1 MNASADHLEFAP
13 PQTGGITRALVLA
26 VLAHLLL
33 VAALTW
39 GLRWKSSLDTPV
51 AEAELWSSVPRQAAP
66 KLVEAPVVAPPPPR
80 PAPAPTPAPPAPQ
93 PDNADI
99 VQQREK
105 RQLEEKKREETRQQE
120 TREREQKQRADQKLA
135 QEKKRAQEE
144 KQEKEERAQK
154 EKDKAEKLAQD
165 KKREQ
170 DAKRQQELKT
180 QQETRQLAEQRKA
193 NMERIAGL
201 AGATGGPTATGTATQ
216 SSGPSAS
223 YGSKVAARVKPNIV
237 FTEDPANN
245 PMAVLEVRAA
255 PDGTITSRKLLKS
268 SGNKAWD
275 DAVLRAIDKTETL
288 PRDTDGRVPS
298 PLEISFRPK
307 D

>member
-13 PQTGGITRALVLA
+13 PQTGGLPRALVLA
-26 VLAHLLL
+26 VVAHLLL

-39 GLRWKSSLDTPV
+39 GLRWKSSTDTPV
-51 AEAELWSSVPRQAAP
+51 AEAELWSRVPQQAAP
-66 KLVEAPVVAPPPPR
+66 KLVEAAPVAPPPPR
-80 PAPAPTPAPPAPQ
+80 PAPVTPPAPPARQ

-105 RQLEEKKREETRQQE
+105 RQQEEKKREEARQQE
-120 TREREQKQRADQKLA
+120 AREREQKQRADQKLA
-135 QEKKRAQEE
+135 QEKKRALEE
-144 KQEKEERAQK
+144 KQEQEEKAQK

-170 DAKRQQELKT
+170 DAKRQQDQKA
-180 QQETRQLAEQRKA
+180 QEARQEADRKA
-193 NMERIAGL
+193 NLARIAGL
-201 AGATGGPTATGTATQ
+201 AGATGSPSATGTAAQ

-223 YGSKVAARVKPNIV
+223 YGSKVAAKVKPNIV

-245 PMAVLEVRAA
+245 PTAVVEVRAEL
-255 PDGTITSRKLLKS
+255 DGTITSRKLVKT
-268 SGNKAWD
+268 SGNKGWD

-288 PRDTDGRVPS
+288 PRDTNGRVPS
-298 PLEISFRPK
+298 VLEISFRPR

>member
-1 MNASADHLEFAP
+1 MNATADHLEFAP
-13 PQTGGITRALVLA
+13 PPTGGTPRAVVLA

-39 GLRWKSSLDTPV
+39 GLHWKSSTDTPV
-51 AEAELWSSVPRQAAP
+51 AEAELWSRVPQQAAP
-66 KLVEAPVVAPPPPR
+66 KLVEAPVVAPTPPP
-80 PAPAPTPAPPAPQ
+80 PAPAPVQQPPQ
-93 PDNADI
+93 PNNADI
-99 VQQREK
+99 VREREK
-105 RQLEEKKREETRQQE
+105 RQQEEKKREEAREQE
-120 TREREQKQRADQKLA
+120 AREREQKQRAEQQKLA

-144 KQEKEERAQK
+144 KERKEQ
-154 EKDKAEKLAQD
+154 AEKLAQD
-165 KKREQ
+165 KKREE
-170 DAKRQQELKT
+170 DAKRQQALKA
-180 QQETRQLAEQRKA
+180 QQEARQLAELRKA

-201 AGATGGPTATGTATQ
+201 AGSTGNPSSTGTAAQ

-223 YGSKVAARVKPNIV
+223 YGSKVAAKVKPNIV

-245 PMAVLEVRAA
+245 PMAVVEVRAA
-255 PDGTITSRKLLKS
+255 PDGTITSRKLVKT
-268 SGNKAWD
+268 SGNKGWD

-298 PLEISFRPK
+298 VLEISFRPR